1 MIKAIAFDF
10 GGVFVDTYEYH
21 YQIYAQKYKHLSRE
35 KHRWLFEA
43 NVLERRN
50 ELSINDED
58 LDVSTEMQKY
68 LMQQHIDSKIV
79 DVLKGLKKKYFLFI
93 VTARRDNFLKEF
105 LLKEGVIDLFTDLL
119 GSSTQIKK
127 EIKFTILLKNYNLKA
142 GEIVFVTDTLGD
154 ILEAH
159 KAGICTIAVDFGFH
173 ERARL
178 ERGKPF
184 AIISSFDELEP
195 TILKIK

>member
-21 YQIYAQKYKHLSRE
+21 YQTYAQKYKNLSRE

-50 ELSINDED
+50 ELPINDEN
-58 LDVSTEMQKY
+58 LDVSMEMQKY
-68 LMQQHIDSKIV
+68 LMQQHIDSKII
-79 DVLKGLKKKYFLFI
+79 DMLKKLKTRYLLFI

-105 LLKEGVIDLFTDLL
+105 LLREGVFDLFTALFWSD
-119 GSSTQIKK
+119 TQIKK
-127 EIKFTILLKNYNLKA
+127 NIKFNMLLENYCLKA
-142 GEIVFVTDTLGD
+142 NEIIFVTDTLGD

-159 KAGICTIAVDFGFH
+159 KAGIRTIAVDFGFH

-178 ERGKPF
+178 EKGKPI
-184 AIISSFDELEP
+184 AIISGFDELESV
-195 TILKIK
+195 ILKIK